1 MIKLPQ
7 QIAGMM
13 GKQAMQPAQMKMSQ
27 TVDPLERLQ
36 QRMAGR
42 TLGGALDGVKKK
54 ETSSSL
60 NMFGVK

>member
-1 MIKLPQ
+1 MIRLPQ

-13 GKQAMQPAQMKMSQ
+13 GKQAAQPAQMKMSQ

-36 QRMAGR
+36 QRIAGK

-54 ETSSSL
+54 EPGSLL
-60 NMFGVK
+60 NMYGMM

>member
-1 MIKLPQ
+1 MIRLPQ

-13 GKQAMQPAQMKMSQ
+13 GKQAMQPAQMNMAQ

-36 QRMAGR
+36 QRIAGK

-54 ETSSSL
+54 ETSSLL
-60 NMFGVK
+60 NMYRTM

>member
-1 MIKLPQ
+1 MIRLPQ

-13 GKQAMQPAQMKMSQ
+13 GKQAMQPAQLNMSQ

-36 QRMAGR
+36 QRIAGK

-54 ETSSSL
+54 ETSSLL
-60 NMFGVK
+60 NMYRTM

>member
-13 GKQAMQPAQMKMSQ
+13 GKQAMQPAQFNMSQ

-36 QRMAGR
+36 QRIAGK

-54 ETSSSL
+54 ETSSLL
-60 NMFGVK
+60 NMYRTM

>member
-13 GKQAMQPAQMKMSQ
+13 GKQAMQPAQLNMSP

-36 QRMAGR
+36 QRIAGK

-54 ETSSSL
+54 ETSSLL
-60 NMFGVK
+60 NMYRTM

>member
-13 GKQAMQPAQMKMSQ
+13 GKQAMQPAQLNMSQ

-36 QRMAGR
+36 QRIAGK

-54 ETSSSL
+54 ETSSLL
-60 NMFGVK
+60 NMYRTM

>member
-1 MIKLPQ
+1 MIRLPQ

-36 QRMAGR
+36 QRIAGK

-54 ETSSSL
+54 ETSSLL
-60 NMFGVK
+60 NMYGMM